1 MDTEILE
8 SMYTFIREYIHRH
21 GYAPSIR
28 DIAGA
33 CYMTPGNV
41 HRYLDRLEARGRITR
56 QAGVARS
63 IRLVEDDKNQPGDNT
78 AS

>member
-8 SMYTFIREYIHRH
+8 AIYIFIRDYIHQH

-28 DIAGA
+28 EVAGA

-63 IRLVEDDKNQPGDNT
+63 IRLVDGNEE
-78 AS
+78 S

>member
-1 MDTEILE
+1 MDTEILDA
-8 SMYTFIREYIHRH
+8 MYTFIRDYIRQW

-28 DIAGA
+28 DIASA
-33 CYMTPGNV
+33 CFMTPGNV

-63 IRLVEDDKNQPGDNT
+63 ICLVGEDEEL
-78 AS
+78 